1 MRITVPALFDMAGT
15 LHGVGTGRFARAAAV
30 LLPEEQKGL
39 EDPALREYLE
49 AMRELW
55 THDEAEY
62 HGEFVDFGPSW
73 AWPKPARTPGPLTLV
88 GAAGNEKKV
97 LGYVD
102 RLAGK
107 LCLGGTV

>member
-1 MRITVPALFDMAGT
+1 M
-15 LHGVGTGRFARAAAV
+15 
-30 LLPEEQKGL
+30 
-39 EDPALREYLE
+39 LREYLE